1 MRTLFG
7 ALLTVFLFLVS
18 LPAHALKISIDNGYD
33 STANIAIHYLKPN
46 NVWHTEGWFVWQP
59 HEQGFIEVDSNNT
72 LFYIYVEFSD
82 GLVNNTNA
90 GAVTQWVSDTSFSLE
105 AGVKPDAG
113 GRLVEFSLC
122 NSDGHTAVVR
132 LNPSAGLPPAN

>member
-1 MRTLFG
+1 MRSLIG
-7 ALLTVFLFLVS
+7 ALVCLSLFLVS
-18 LPAHALKISIDNGYD
+18 LPAHALKIKIDNGYD

-59 HEQGFIEVDSNNT
+59 HEKGFIEVDSINT

-90 GAVTQWVSDTSFSLE
+90 GAVTQWVSDSSFSL
-105 AGVKPDAG
+105 DAG
-113 GRLVEFSLC
+113 IKPNTGARLVEFSLC
-122 NSDGHTAVVR
+122 NSDGQTATVK
-132 LNPSAGLPPAN
+132 LHP

>member
-1 MRTLFG
+1 MRSWIGVLAFLSLF
-7 ALLTVFLFLVS
+7 FVS
-18 LPAHALKISIDNGYD
+18 LPAHALKIKIENDCY

-59 HEQGFIEVDSNNT
+59 HEKGFIEVDSVNT

-90 GAVTQWVSDTSFSLE
+90 GAVTQWVSSSAFSL
-105 AGVKPDAG
+105 DAG
-113 GRLVEFSLC
+113 IKPTEGARLVEFSLC
-122 NSDGHTAVVR
+122 NSDGQTATVKF
-132 LNPSAGLPPAN
+132 NP